1 MFHGLDNR
9 YLYSAYRITTEFTS
23 EFNEPTA
30 GHGTGFW
37 VMTNH
42 SQLALVTNRHVVDPQ
57 YADLKDR
64 GYQLKRLVPFPDRF
78 VNAGK
83 LPLTLDS

>member
-9 YLYSAYRITTEFTS
+9 YLYSAYRITS

-42 SQLALVTNRHVVDPQ
+42 SQL
-57 YADLKDR
+57 
-64 GYQLKRLVPFPDRF
+64 VPFQSDL
-78 VNAGK
+78 VG
-83 LPLTLDS
+83 